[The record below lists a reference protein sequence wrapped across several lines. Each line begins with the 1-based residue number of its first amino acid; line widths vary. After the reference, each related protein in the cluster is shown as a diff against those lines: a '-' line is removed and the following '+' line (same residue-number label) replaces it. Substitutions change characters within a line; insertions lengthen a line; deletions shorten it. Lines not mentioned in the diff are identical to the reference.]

1 MEDVE
6 GTERA
11 ADVVEVTVAG
21 TSSEEVDAVE
31 DTVRSAFMST
41 SATGLMGGKAGKAVG
56 PTFEQ
61 AWFACTNMDESK
73 LTEARRGLCWRLCSR
88 LRLLGCLG
96 AGMFG
101 R

>member
-1 MEDVE
+1 VVEWTDIEVEAESEREVEDGTWGEMEDVE

-11 ADVVEVTVAG
+11 PDVVEVTVAG

-61 AWFACTNMDESK
+61 TWFACTNM
-73 LTEARRGLCWRLCSR
+73 G
-88 LRLLGCLG
+88 
-96 AGMFG
+96 
-101 R
+101 